1 MENWI
6 FCGVINP
13 EFLFLI
19 QDVEVIVN
27 TPKKS
32 AVFETLQKIFW
43 RWCKMLEKTLSTST
57 FSWSVALKQQLCPL
71 IILDFKG
78 FQFI

>member
-1 MENWI
+1 M
-6 FCGVINP
+6 INP

-43 RWCKMLEKTLSTST
+43 RRCEMREKIV
-57 FSWSVALKQQLCPL
+57 FRPPHFPGQWH
-71 IILDFKG
+71 
-78 FQFI
+78 

>member
-1 MENWI
+1 MENLI

-43 RWCKMLEKTLSTST
+43 RWCKMREKAVFRPPYFPGQWHWNNSC
-57 FSWSVALKQQLCPL
+57 VH
-71 IILDFKG
+71 
-78 FQFI
+78 

>member
-1 MENWI
+1 MENLI

-43 RWCKMLEKTLSTST
+43 RWCKMLEKTVFRPPHFPGQWHWNNSC
-57 FSWSVALKQQLCPL
+57 VH
-71 IILDFKG
+71 
-78 FQFI
+78 

>member
-1 MENWI
+1 MENLI

-43 RWCKMLEKTLSTST
+43 RRCEMREKIV
-57 FSWSVALKQQLCPL
+57 FRPPHFPGQWH
-71 IILDFKG
+71 
-78 FQFI
+78 